1 MKTEEDEAFDD
12 IERRQ
17 GGGFPAK
24 RAMAADK
31 LQEPVMEREAL
42 KLAKDV
48 LLRLI
53 NLTNHDDSIYEAVDK
68 CEAAL
73 AQPAQEPVAFICQGN
88 LYMAEDVDEYCTA
101 THIPL
106 YTAPPK
112 RPWVGLTDED
122 IKEIHNLSFGK
133 DIGIATGLTEAKIKD
148 KNT

>member
-1 MKTEEDEAFDD
+1 MKTAEDEAFED

-31 LQEPVMEREAL
+31 LHWSDCAVHNGPAYPAGPCDCGVEKEPIAYVTGTYNGRFVVAPLNPAM
-42 KLAKDV
+42 V
-48 LLRLI
+48 LPI
-53 NLTNHDDSIYEAVDK
+53 
-68 CEAAL
+68 
-73 AQPAQEPVAFICQGN
+73 G
-88 LYMAEDVDEYCTA
+88 MA
-101 THIPL
+101 L
-106 YTAPPK
+106 YTVPPK

-133 DIGIATGLTEAKIKD
+133 DIGIATGLTEAKLKE